1 MTDASSL
8 LPPPRRYVPELE
20 RMNFKW
26 AVVYDLYRNIA
37 PAPPLGYLDSLELTL
52 VIKGAVD
59 DADVRAIYSHGRPM
73 EFWGCPRLFVS
84 KIVEAFIALH
94 EEPTYLDVTI
104 TVLHGYGAMRP
115 SEAWPQVYKT
125 YLPCYGCN
133 TVKTVEERSIPRP
146 RNP

>member
-1 MTDASSL
+1 MASTLSHSAIHRIMFLVENYDLHISQKEMTDASSL

-84 KIVEAFIALH
+84 KIVE
-94 EEPTYLDVTI
+94 
-104 TVLHGYGAMRP
+104 
-115 SEAWPQVYKT
+115 
-125 YLPCYGCN
+125 
-133 TVKTVEERSIPRP
+133 VKRRHFK
-146 RNP
+146 